1 MLSLICGFL
10 EFACVY
16 YAFKSFL
23 QCSLKPEKYDFI
35 ALLSILLSYTL
46 LPADNAPL
54 AWLTGQIIFFLYIT
68 FSYCKNFLNG
78 LLLFCLSI
86 GIIAMIQF
94 LSAWMIK
101 CIPTLYNGAV
111 QSIFGNV
118 TTLIFALLLFCL
130 KPIKDFYFKVL
141 HSALPYRLILINTY
155 LIVVFTVLLFKLRP
169 SQLYTNIGIVLIVT
183 LFLALAN
190 ICLLYYDQKVY
201 MQNQEL
207 LSYQKN
213 LPIYE
218 SLINEIRGTQHE
230 YSNRIQ
236 NLQTL
241 AETCT
246 DYHSLQAALRQY
258 TQSYSKPLHAYPL
271 LQIDMPLLAATL
283 YNLASRAEQKNISI
297 HFDISSKH
305 LCSQATEAQL
315 ADFASVLT
323 QNAIEACSASD
334 HIYVHLLSENNNVN
348 FEIRNPVNHFYST
361 EDISKFFQKDFT
373 TKENILKADTVPHGL
388 GLYHLLKQIN
398 KLHGKLGAD
407 CIEYNDKYWIIFR
420 LKI

>member
-16 YAFKSFL
+16 CGFKSFL

-35 ALLSILLSYTL
+35 GLLSILLAYTI
-46 LPADNAPL
+46 LPVDNALL
-54 AWLTGQIIFFLYIT
+54 AWLTGQVLFFLYIT
-68 FSYCKNFLNG
+68 LLYCKNFLNG
-78 LLLFCLSI
+78 ALLFCLTL
-86 GIIAMIQF
+86 GIIAMMQF
-94 LSAWMIK
+94 VSAWTMK
-101 CIPTLYNGAV
+101 FIPTLFNGAV
-111 QSIFGNV
+111 QSILGNL
-118 TTLIFALLLFCL
+118 TTLILIILILHF
-130 KPIKDFYFKVL
+130 KPIKEFYYKVL
-141 HSALPYRLILINTY
+141 HSALPYRLMLINTY
-155 LIVVFTVLLFKLRP
+155 IIVVFIILIFKLRP
-169 SQLYTNIGIVLIVT
+169 SQLYTNLGIVLIIT
-183 LFLALAN
+183 LFLALTN

-201 MQNQEL
+201 MQKQEL

-213 LPIYE
+213 MPIYE

-236 NLQTL
+236 SLQTL

-246 DYHSLQAALRQY
+246 DYHSLQTALRQY

-283 YNLASRAEQKNISI
+283 YNLASRAEQQKISI
-297 HFDISSKH
+297 HFDISSIH
-305 LCSQATEAQL
+305 LCSRATEAQL

-323 QNAIEACSASD
+323 QNAIEACSAGD
-334 HIYVHLLSENNNVN
+334 HIYVHLLSENNTVN
-348 FEIRNPVNHFYST
+348 FEIRNPTNHFYSPG
-361 EDISKFFQKDFT
+361 DVSKFFQKDFT

-388 GLYHLLKQIN
+388 GLYTLLKQVN
-398 KLHGKLGAD
+398 KFHGKLGAD

-420 LKI
+420 LEI